1 MKTPSH
7 NEICVE
13 LLNVELEE
21 LLVPTCL
28 VNDRTTGTQ
37 VTFKKSTAKMVLLEP
52 KRISCRS
59 VFDETEC
66 ECPEVFT
73 INKSIA

>member
-52 KRISCRS
+52 KRIICRS

-73 INKSIA
+73 INNCVA